1 MNKQFAPYYISRAIL
16 SSILAILSMGFNW
29 KALLLAALFFGFF
42 LLYLHSGWFRID
54 SENTLLPL
62 RRDSRGQL
70 IQRKAQIIAIIVG
83 LITCFSLDQLSSWFG
98 LDLISGS
105 IAFAT
110 AIVAYFTTQFVLFS
124 KT

>member
-42 LLYLHSGWFRID
+42 LFYLHSGWFRID

-70 IQRKAQIIAIIVG
+70 IQRKALIIAIIVG
-83 LITCFSLDQLSSWFG
+83 LITYFSLDQLSSWFG

-105 IAFAT
+105 IAFAI

-124 KT
+124 KA